1 MEQSVKDILQTIDD
15 AINTFQDKIPGLQ
28 KKMFD
33 ELQPLIKELQLQN
46 GKLLNN
52 LNNLKFLGQ
61 IKNKLEKILVSP
73 QYKDAVQEFINS
85 YNTLAALNVSYFKQ
99 FNEKYTPAKTLPVI
113 KQLAVDKTITD
124 LVGQGMSES
133 ITGAVK
139 NILNTNITTGGSYA
153 DLQDQLREHLLNTD
167 TGEGSLVRY
176 TKQITTDSINQYH
189 AQYHAAIAQDLKF
202 NWGRYVGS
210 LITTSREFCIYLT
223 KKQWVH
229 KSELPNIILGH
240 IDGHD
245 CRLSKT
251 TGLPYGMI
259 PGTNAANFEINRG
272 GYNCGHQFFWVPDSV
287 VPGELRSKFPK

>member
-1 MEQSVKDILQTIDD
+1 MQKDV
-15 AINTFQDKIPGLQ
+15 
-28 KKMFD
+28 FD
-33 ELQPLIKELQLQN
+33 QLQPLLKELQIKN

-52 LNNLKFLGQ
+52 VDNLKFLGQ
-61 IKNKLEKILVSP
+61 IKNKLEKIIISP
-73 QYKDAVQEFINS
+73 QYKDAVQQFINS
-85 YNTLAALNVSYFKQ
+85 YNTLATLNMNYFSQ
-99 FNEKYTPAKTLPVI
+99 FNEKYTPSKTLPII
-113 KQLAVDKTITD
+113 KKLAVDKTITD

-153 DLQDQLREHLLNTD
+153 SLQDQLREHLLNTD
-167 TGEGSLVRY
+167 SGEGSLVRY
-176 TKQITTDSINQYH
+176 TSQITTDSINQFH
-189 AQYHAAIAQDLKF
+189 AQYHAAIAQDLQF

-210 LITTSREFCIYLT
+210 LITTSREFCVYLT

-229 KSELPNIILGH
+229 KSELPSIILGH

-272 GYNCGHQFFWVPDSV
+272 GYNCGHQFFWVPDAV
-287 VPGELRSKFPK
+287 VPPNLLSRFK